1 MMTLRKTQQ
10 LILGIMILILSL
22 NNCNAQSPSNIK
34 QLSKKFGGT
43 WYNSKEKYYLTFTFE
58 KEYDYATVAIW
69 KGKINNLENIDVYK
83 AYIKRNK
90 LILPAE
96 NDDHHGCYCEIDIE
110 KNLLVYKCNQGFN
123 FTDNFL
129 NTKKPISITRYKKV
143 KN

>member
-1 MMTLRKTQQ
+1 MKALKKIQK
-10 LILGIMILILSL
+10 LIFSLTILFLSL
-22 NNCNAQSPSNIK
+22 NNSNAQSTLTLK

-43 WYNSKEKYYLTFTFE
+43 WYNSTKKHYLTFTFE
-58 KEYDYATVAIW
+58 KGYDYVTVATW
-69 KGKINNLENIDVYK
+69 KGKINSLQNIDVYK
-83 AYIKRNK
+83 AYIEANK

-110 KNLLVYKCNQGFN
+110 KNLLVYKCNQGLN

-129 NTKKPISITRYKKV
+129 NTKKPIFVTLYKKV